1 VDVRELHRRAVAG
14 FGDRVRGVPAGAW
27 RWPTPCEGWDV
38 RELVAHVV
46 EECRWTPPLLAGA
59 TVEEVGD
66 RFAGDLLGDDPVAA
80 WSAAGDEA
88 VSASQGVEPAVTV
101 HLSFGDFP
109 AEEYLFQLAAD
120 HLVHAW
126 DLARA
131 TGQDEALDPDV
142 VAAVA
147 DWFVD
152 REPFYR
158 EGGVIGPAVEV
169 AEEAGPQAVLVGR
182 FGRDPAPGG
191 TLAAVARFNLAFAA
205 GDLAG
210 IAAAVADDA
219 VFVDTTPPDGGRH
232 EGPDAIAAAF
242 RGVFA
247 SPGCEFSTEE
257 GFVAGD
263 RAVFRW
269 RYGWQGG
276 HVRGVDVFRVRDGL
290 VVEKLSYV
298 KG

>member
-1 VDVRELHRRAVAG
+1 MDVKELHRRAVAA
-14 FGDRVRGVPAGAW
+14 FGDRVLAVPAATW
-27 RWPTPCEGWDV
+27 RWPTPCQQWDV

-46 EECRWTPPLLAGA
+46 EECRWTAPLLGGA
-59 TVEEVGD
+59 TVDEVGD
-66 RFAGDLLGDDPVAA
+66 RFAGDLLGEDPVGT
-80 WSAAGDEA
+80 WTSASEEA
-88 VSASQGVEPAVTV
+88 VAAALAVDPGLTV

-109 AEEYLFQLAAD
+109 AEEYLSQLAAD

-131 TGQDEALDPDV
+131 TGQDERLDPEL

-169 AEEAGPQAVLVGR
+169 GEDAGPAAVLLGR
-182 FGRDPAPGG
+182 FGRDPAPDGA
-191 TLAAVARFNLAFAA
+191 LAAIARFNLAFGAQ
-205 GDLAG
+205 DLDG
-210 IAAAVADDA
+210 IGAAVTDDCL
-219 VFVDTTPPDGGRH
+219 FVDTTPPDGVRH
-232 EGPDAIAAAF
+232 EGRDAVVAAF
-242 RGVFA
+242 RGVFDA
-247 SPGCEFSTEE
+247 PAVAFETEE

-263 RAVFRW
+263 RAVFLW
-269 RYGWQGG
+269 RYGWRDG
-276 HVRGVDVFRVRDGL
+276 HVRGVDVFTVRDGL
-290 VVEKLSYV
+290 VAAKLSYV